1 MRSFGADSEQKC
13 PIEQSLVKSVCLL
26 YNCLAAQT
34 LLSIPAVGK
43 RFLYAGKERVRNFGA
58 SLVGAPSAKCQQN
71 VKSPNW
77 NYACMPVRNE
87 SREFAVRNEFAV

>member
-26 YNCLAAQT
+26 YNRLAVET

-43 RFLYAGKERVRNFGA
+43 RFLYAGKEG
-58 SLVGAPSAKCQQN
+58 
-71 VKSPNW
+71 
-77 NYACMPVRNE
+77 
-87 SREFAVRNEFAV
+87 